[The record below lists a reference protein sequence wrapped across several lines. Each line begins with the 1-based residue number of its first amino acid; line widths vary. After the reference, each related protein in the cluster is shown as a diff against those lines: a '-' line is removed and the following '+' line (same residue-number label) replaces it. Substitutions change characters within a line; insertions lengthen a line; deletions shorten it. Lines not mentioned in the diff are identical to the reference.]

1 MGERAAAVGSGL
13 TVASLSL
20 LIVTSSGSRH
30 ILSHIHMSARLE
42 FVGCAIAAAGHPRE
56 FTRLLLE
63 GATYGSPM
71 VTRAAK
77 IRYSSAGR
85 LCDRAGSGDWMGGGE
100 RGGVLMALLTRR
112 RPDAPEGFAEARL
125 DRCQA
130 SGGLRPG

>member
-30 ILSHIHMSARLE
+30 ILSHIHMSARLKL
-42 FVGCAIAAAGHPRE
+42 VGCAIAAAAHPRE

-77 IRYSSAGR
+77 I
-85 LCDRAGSGDWMGGGE
+85 SGDWMGGEE